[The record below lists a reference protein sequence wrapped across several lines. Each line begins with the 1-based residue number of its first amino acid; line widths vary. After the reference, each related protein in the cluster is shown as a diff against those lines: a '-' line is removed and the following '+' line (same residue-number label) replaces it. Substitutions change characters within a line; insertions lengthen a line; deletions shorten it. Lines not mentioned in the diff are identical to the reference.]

1 MIKNLGKFKQWTGE
15 KFGGAKV
22 TLQTDDFQR
31 LEQETEHRREGYD
44 KVLEA
49 VDGIASY
56 LLKRKTSP
64 EDGKT
69 KQMPFETLGSC
80 LYHYG
85 TVFPEDSALG
95 IALINLGQT
104 ETRLAALQEAL
115 ANEIRMG
122 YMTTLENGQQ
132 EYKEYDSLR
141 KKLASRRLDY
151 DSKLNRLNKA
161 KKEKPELEQEMQA
174 SRIKYEDTEH
184 DLIQK
189 MAYIQ
194 EFENEHRDALLDMVE
209 AQAAYHTQAKE
220 LLESLKKNWGE
231 GSNSD
236 PSDIL
241 GRVMVRKSSQDS
253 YHSVSTD
260 NISAHHRNQPPSLKM
275 SRDSSVDT
283 FASSGM
289 SYHNNSSDTVDRPL
303 PNNQVLPPL
312 SASDPVHKELNH
324 IDHTKYRRALFDFTG
339 QNQDEISFKTGDI
352 IAVIDEIDVGWWL
365 GECHQKKGIFPV
377 NYTEEYDPQTQPL
390 PPLPKKHEMP
400 PAVLENERS
409 PLEQLQQ
416 PQEQQK
422 SLPELNA
429 PTHPLTNPRVV
440 DVTYNPPVLD
450 HSDAIATTPTHASV
464 VSSTSIR
471 RPPPPPVTTSSPAV
485 TTLRSGSLS
494 RKRST
499 AIRAPPPPPPSVRT
513 ANHTIESSTS
523 STTASPVI
531 IDSPHRLVE
540 EPPTIGSTTSLP
552 AAAVALTPSPSQ
564 SLHEI
569 QHDATPVALDEPC
582 NECECHEFIENVF
595 KKGYC
600 NNCFHKHH
608 D

>member
-31 LEQETEHRREGYD
+31 LEHETEHRREGYD
-44 KVLEA
+44 KVMEA
-49 VDGIASY
+49 VDGVESY

-69 KQMPFETLGSC
+69 KQMPFEALGSC

-115 ANEIRMG
+115 ANDIRMG
-122 YMTTLENGQQ
+122 YMTTLENGLQ
-132 EYKEYDSLR
+132 EYKEYDLLR

-174 SRIKYEDTEH
+174 ARIKYEDTEH

-209 AQAAYHTQAKE
+209 AQVAYHIQAKE

-241 GRVMVRKSSQDS
+241 GRVIVRKSSQDS
-253 YHSVSTD
+253 YHSVSAD
-260 NISAHHRNQPPSLKM
+260 NISSHQRKQPPSLKM

-283 FASSGM
+283 FASSAM
-289 SYHNNSSDTVDRPL
+289 SNHNSSDTADRPL
-303 PNNQVLPPL
+303 PNHVLPPP
-312 SASDPVHKELNH
+312 SSSNPVSKELNH
-324 IDHTKYRRALFDFTG
+324 IEHTKYRRALFDFTG
-339 QNQDEISFKTGDI
+339 QNQDEISFRTGDV

-365 GECHQKKGIFPV
+365 GEIHQKRGIFPV
-377 NYTEEYDPQTQPL
+377 NYTEEYDPQKQPL
-390 PPLPKKHEMP
+390 PPLPVKREAP
-400 PAVLENERS
+400 PVAFENEKS
-409 PLEQLQQ
+409 PLEQLQL

-429 PTHPLTNPRVV
+429 TSTHPLTNPRVV
-440 DVTYNPPVLD
+440 DVTYSSAVLD
-450 HSDAIATTPTHASV
+450 DQEAIPNNASV
-464 VSSTSIR
+464 TSLTSIR

-499 AIRAPPPPPPSVRT
+499 AIRAPPPPPSLRT
-513 ANHTIESSTS
+513 ANHTIEPSTS

-531 IDSPHRLVE
+531 VESPHRFAE
-540 EPPTIGSTTSLP
+540 ELSAIGSTAPLP
-552 AAAVALTPSPSQ
+552 PPALTHSPSQ
-564 SLHEI
+564 SLHES
-569 QHDATPVALDEPC
+569 DPAVPNEPC

-600 NNCFHKHH
+600 NNCFHKHYE
-608 D
+608 